1 MSLTVGAATYAWL
14 WDQSLEYA
22 IDRIADIGFRT
33 FEIMTA
39 PPHVWPR
46 GMDAAARR
54 ALRRHYE
61 KRDLTLT
68 SLNPTF
74 LDLNM
79 VSPNP
84 GIREETLRQFR
95 EQFELAADLGAGL
108 VVITVGKKHPLIAP
122 EFEYFWRL
130 AVDGARQILPLCE
143 KTGVTFGV
151 ENGWTAFTHA
161 KHCADFVAEIRHERL
176 KIVFDVANATIV
188 NESPLAG
195 LDTVKDHLAL
205 VHLSDTDDKTW
216 GHNPV
221 GTGMIDFG
229 SVAAKLKAIA
239 YGGVSILEVVIRQEP
254 ERHFRE
260 SLDRLRPHGWTP

>member
-14 WDQSLEYA
+14 WDRPLEYA
-22 IDRIADIGFRT
+22 IEQIAALGFRH

-46 GMDAAARR
+46 SMDAAARR
-54 ALRRHYE
+54 ALRRRYE
-61 KRDLTLT
+61 QLGLTLT

-84 GIREETLRQFR
+84 GIREETLRQFH

-108 VVITVGKKHPLIAP
+108 VMITVGKKHPLLAP
-122 EFEYFWRL
+122 DFEFFWRQ
-130 AVDGARQILPLCE
+130 AVDGAKQVLPICE
-143 KTGVTFGV
+143 KLGVTFGV
-151 ENGWTAFTHA
+151 ENGWTVFTHA
-161 KHCADFVAEIRHERL
+161 KHCADFVAEIRHPSL
-176 KIVFDVANATIV
+176 KIVFDVANATIA

-195 LDTVKDHLAL
+195 LETVKDDLAL

-221 GTGMIDFG
+221 GTGMIDFA
-229 SVAAKLKAIA
+229 SVASKLNAMG
-239 YGGVSILEVVIRQEP
+239 YQGVSILEVVIRQEP

-260 SLDRLRPHGWTP
+260 SLEHLRAHGWTP

>member
-1 MSLTVGAATYAWL
+1 MALTVGAATYAWL
-14 WDQSLEYA
+14 WDRPLADA
-22 IDRIADIGFRT
+22 IDRIVDLGFRH

-46 GMDAAARR
+46 GMDPAARR

-61 KRDLTLT
+61 RRGLTLT

-74 LDLNM
+74 LDLNL

-122 EFEYFWRL
+122 DFEVFWRL
-130 AVDGARQILPLCE
+130 AVEGAKQILPLCE
-143 KTGVTFGV
+143 RTGVIFGV
-151 ENGWTAFTHA
+151 ENGWTVFTHA
-161 KHCADFVAEIRHERL
+161 KHCADFVAELRHERL
-176 KIVFDVANATIV
+176 KIVFDVANAAIV
-188 NESPLAG
+188 NESPVAG
-195 LDTVKDHLAL
+195 LEAVKDHLAL
-205 VHLSDTDDKTW
+205 IHLSDTDDKTW

-221 GTGMIDFG
+221 GTGMIDF
-229 SVAAKLKAIA
+229 SAVAARLSAIG
-239 YGGVSILEVVIRQEP
+239 YTGVSILEVVTRQEP

-260 SLDRLRPHGWTP
+260 SLDRLRAHGWAP

>member
-1 MSLTVGAATYAWL
+1 MSLRVGAATYAWL
-14 WDQSLEYA
+14 WDRPLEYA
-22 IDRIADIGFRT
+22 MEQIAALGFRH

-54 ALRRHYE
+54 ALRRHSE
-61 KRDLTLT
+61 QLGLTLT

-122 EFEYFWRL
+122 DFEFFWRQ
-130 AVDGARQILPLCE
+130 AVDGAVQILPHCE
-143 KTGVTFGV
+143 KLGVTFGV
-151 ENGWTAFTHA
+151 ENGWTVFTHA
-161 KHCADFVAEIRHERL
+161 KHCADFVAEIRHPSL
-176 KIVFDVANATIV
+176 KIVFDVANATIA
-188 NESPLAG
+188 NEAPLAG
-195 LDTVKDHLAL
+195 LEAVKEHLAL

-221 GTGMIDFG
+221 GTGIIDFAA
-229 SVAAKLKAIA
+229 VASRLNAIG
-239 YGGVSILEVVIRQEP
+239 YRGVSILEVVTRQEP

-260 SLDRLRPHGWTP
+260 SLAGLRAHGWAP

>member
-14 WDQSLEYA
+14 WDRPLEYA
-22 IDRIADIGFRT
+22 IERIAELGFRN

-61 KRDLTLT
+61 RLGLTLT

-84 GIREETLRQFR
+84 GIREETLRQFH

-122 EFEYFWRL
+122 HFEFFWRQ
-130 AVDGARQILPLCE
+130 AVDGAKQILPLCE
-143 KTGVTFGV
+143 QTGVTFGV
-151 ENGWTAFTHA
+151 ENGWTVFTHA
-161 KHCADFVAEIRHERL
+161 KHCADFVAELRHERL

-195 LDTVKDHLAL
+195 LEAVKDHLAL

-221 GTGMIDFG
+221 GTGMIDFAA
-229 SVAAKLKAIA
+229 VATKLNAIG
-239 YGGVSILEVVIRQEP
+239 YDGVSILEVVTRQAP
-254 ERHFRE
+254 ERHFKE
-260 SLDRLRPHGWTP
+260 SLERLWAYGWAP

>member
-14 WDQSLEYA
+14 WDRPLEVA
-22 IDRIADIGFRT
+22 IDRIAEMGYRH

-46 GMDAAARR
+46 GMDVAARR
-54 ALRRHYE
+54 ALRQHYE
-61 KRDLTLT
+61 KRGLTLT

-84 GIREETLRQFR
+84 GIREESLRQFR

-108 VVITVGKKHPLIAP
+108 VVITVGRKHPLIAP
-122 EFEYFWRL
+122 DFEFFWRL
-130 AVDGARQILPLCE
+130 AVDGARQLLPLCE

-161 KHCADFVAEIRHERL
+161 KHCADFVAEVRHERL

-188 NESPLAG
+188 NESPAAG
-195 LDTVKDHLAL
+195 LDLVKDHLAL
-205 VHLSDTDDKTW
+205 VHLSDTDDRTW

-221 GTGMIDFG
+221 GSGMIDFG
-229 SVAAKLKAIA
+229 AVAAALKAIG
-239 YGGVSILEVVIRQEP
+239 YTGVSILEVVTRQEP
-254 ERHFRE
+254 ERHFRD
-260 SLDRLRPHGWTP
+260 SLERLRACGWAP

>member
-1 MSLTVGAATYAWL
+1 MALTLGAATYAWL
-14 WDQSLEYA
+14 WDRSLEQA
-22 IDRIADIGFRT
+22 IDRIADLGYRH

-46 GMDAAARR
+46 GMDAAARL
-54 ALRRHYE
+54 ALRRQYE
-61 KRDLTLT
+61 KRGLALT

-95 EQFELAADLGAGL
+95 EQFELAADLGAPL

-130 AVDGARQILPLCE
+130 ALDGARQVLPVCE
-143 KTGVTFGV
+143 KTGVVFGV

-161 KHCADFVAEIRHERL
+161 KHCADFVAELRHEKL

-188 NESPLAG
+188 RESPLDG

-205 VHLSDTDDKTW
+205 VHLSDTDDRTW
-216 GHNPV
+216 GHNPI
-221 GTGMIDFG
+221 GTGMIEF
-229 SVAAKLKAIA
+229 APIAQRLNAIG
-239 YGGVSILEVVIRQEP
+239 YRGVSILEVVIRQDP

-260 SLDRLRPHGWTP
+260 SLEKLCPYGWAP